1 MFKKFRVGVSAGILA
16 LGAIGFSGSAQAFL
30 TDEAVPDP
38 SVSGSTQTHA
48 FWFSSSSD
56 DKLFYCNANCSG
68 TTYHSRWIFDPSI
81 NNGMGELTDIG
92 NNMLLLTGRIV
103 NSLFD
108 ELKFD
113 VSVKL
118 NKVNMPANPKLDL
131 FNSAYVPPFGNGGPA
146 DPDLWMYYDID
157 PNNSTMTGVGATAG
171 ITFDLEQRGPSGS
184 LGVGSAGNPGLG
196 GANNKNLNDGFSTW
210 LTAIR
215 TSNDKFAWA
224 NGKDFKFAWDS
235 IGDINIDVKPNGGT
249 GISAPATF
257 GLFSIGLGLI
267 GLRRRRNEAAA

>member
-16 LGAIGFSGSAQAFL
+16 LGAIGFTGSAHAFL

-38 SVSGSTQTHA
+38 TVTNSSSVHA
-48 FWFSSSSD
+48 FWFSSSSND
-56 DKLFYCNANCSG
+56 RLFYCNANCSG
-68 TTYHSRWIFDPSI
+68 TTYSSQWIFDPSI
-81 NNGMGELTDIG
+81 NNGMGQLTDIG

-103 NSLFD
+103 NSVFD

-118 NKVNMPANPKLDL
+118 NKVAPPANPKLDL
-131 FNSAYVPPFGNGGPA
+131 FNSAYVPPFGSGGPV
-146 DPDLWMYYDID
+146 DPSTWMFYDID
-157 PNNSTMTGVGATAG
+157 PNNATMTGVGATAG
-171 ITFDLEQRGPSGS
+171 ITFDLEKRGPSGS
-184 LGVGSAGNPGLG
+184 LGIG
-196 GANNKNLNDGFSTW
+196 GNNKNLNNGFSTW
-210 LTAIR
+210 LTATR

-235 IGDINIDVKPNGGT
+235 LGDINIDVKPNGGT

-257 GLFSIGLGLI
+257 GLFALGLGLV